1 MALTDVAAKAEAA
14 VVESICSERWESGL
28 PSGLL
33 CLVVLAADGH
43 TRETALSSEG
53 RSSGQL
59 QTCGYAEA
67 PSRESAEYSDCQ
79 RGTGGKSTGGA
90 VTKAPGGPLPLESDP
105 SMAGCAPPRLSS
117 RSF

>member
-43 TRETALSSEG
+43 TREAPLSSEG
-53 RSSGQL
+53 RSSGHL
-59 QTCGYAEA
+59 RTCGYAEA
-67 PSRESAEYSDCQ
+67 PSRAQ
-79 RGTGGKSTGGA
+79 STA
-90 VTKAPGGPLPLESDP
+90 IAKEAQEANQHVVL
-105 SMAGCAPPRLSS
+105 
-117 RSF
+117 